1 MKKILISILLVII
14 IVSAKAQSFDSDR
27 VAFTNFIVRMYNNA
41 PFENVKIVTDDN
53 DTRFLISALFLDKSK
68 YKTESVLNRV
78 ASVRGMSQVSR
89 FFNGAMSYEN
99 TVIHTKEK
107 SNGAS
112 DTEII
117 TDIRENS
124 VGHVKSLELLTNFTR
139 KDGKQVFIFI
149 KQLENS
155 KEQNVPIS
163 VNR

>member
-1 MKKILISILLVII
+1 MKKLLISILLVII
-14 IVSAKAQSFDSDR
+14 TVSAKAQSFDSDR

-41 PFENVKIVTDDN
+41 PFEDVKVVTDDN
-53 DTRFLISALFLDKSK
+53 DTRFLISVLSLDKSK

-107 SNGAS
+107 SNGVS

-139 KDGKQVFIFI
+139 EDNKQVFIFI

-155 KEQNVPIS
+155 
-163 VNR
+163 